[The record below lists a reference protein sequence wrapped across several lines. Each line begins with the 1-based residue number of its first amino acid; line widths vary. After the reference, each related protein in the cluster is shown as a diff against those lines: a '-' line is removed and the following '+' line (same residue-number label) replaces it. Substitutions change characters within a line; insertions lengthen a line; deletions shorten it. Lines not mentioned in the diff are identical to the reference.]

1 MIEAIDLTKRY
12 DETHLAL
19 DALSLKVAP
28 GEIYFLLGA
37 NGAGKTTVINIFLN
51 FVEPTAGR
59 ALINGVDVAADPLEA
74 KKYLS
79 YVSEDLMLYGNF
91 TARQNLDFFARLGG
105 KQDLKRDDYYQVL
118 REVGLEERAF
128 EQKVKEF
135 SKGMRQKIGLAAA
148 MVKDAPA
155 ILMDEPTSGLD
166 PKVGAELMETLSE
179 LRSRGRAILVAT
191 HDIFRAT
198 EVADRIGIMK
208 EGRKVMERT
217 RGELEQEDLQTL
229 YLDYMRGGFRTDMR
243 TGAGGL

>member
-12 DETHLAL
+12 DDTQLAL
-19 DALSLKVAP
+19 DALNLKVSA

-51 FVEPTAGR
+51 FVEPTSGR
-59 ALINGVDVAADPLEA
+59 ASINQIDATKEPLEA
-74 KKYLS
+74 KKYLA

-91 TARQNLDFFARLGG
+91 TARQNLDFFAKLGG
-105 KQDLKRDDYYQVL
+105 QHGLKKDDCYQVL

-135 SKGMRQKIGLAAA
+135 SKGMRQKVGLAIAI
-148 MVKDAPA
+148 VKDAPA
-155 ILMDEPTSGLD
+155 ILLDEPTSGLD
-166 PKVGAELMETLSE
+166 PKVGAELMETLDQ
-179 LRSRGRAILVAT
+179 LRARGKAILVAT

-198 EVADRIGIMK
+198 EIADRIGIMK

-217 RGELEQEDLQTL
+217 RRELEQEDLQTL
-229 YLDYMRGGFRTDMR
+229 YLDYMRGGIVKMQN
-243 TGAGGL
+243 

>member
-12 DETHLAL
+12 DESSLAL
-19 DALSLKVAP
+19 DALNLKVSP

-59 ALINGVDVAADPLEA
+59 ALINGIDATENPLEA
-74 KKYLS
+74 KKYLA

-105 KQDLKRDDYYQVL
+105 KQNLKKDDCYQVL
-118 REVGLEERAF
+118 REVGLEEKAF
-128 EQKVKEF
+128 EQRVKEF
-135 SKGMRQKIGLAAA
+135 SKGMRQKVGLAAA
-148 MVKDAPA
+148 IVKDAPA
-155 ILMDEPTSGLD
+155 ILLDEPTSGLD
-166 PKVGAELMETLSE
+166 PKVGAELMETLSD
-179 LRSRGRAILVAT
+179 LRARGKAILVAT

-198 EVADRIGIMK
+198 EIADRIGIMK

-217 RGELEQEDLQTL
+217 RRELEQEDLQTL
-229 YLDYMRGGFRTDMR
+229 YLDYMRGGYSQNAKLKM
-243 TGAGGL
+243 

>member
-12 DETHLAL
+12 DETQLAL
-19 DALSLKVAP
+19 DALNLNISA

-51 FVEPTAGR
+51 FVEPTSGR
-59 ALINGVDVAADPLEA
+59 ASINEIDVTKEPLEA
-74 KKYLS
+74 KKYLA

-91 TARQNLDFFARLGG
+91 SARQNLDFFAKLGG
-105 KQDLKRDDYYQVL
+105 KHGLKKDDCYQVL

-135 SKGMRQKIGLAAA
+135 SKGMRQKVGLAIAI
-148 MVKDAPA
+148 VKDAPA
-155 ILMDEPTSGLD
+155 ILLDEPTSGLD
-166 PKVGAELMETLSE
+166 PKVGAELMETLDQ
-179 LRSRGRAILVAT
+179 LRARGKAILVAT

-198 EVADRIGIMK
+198 EIADRIGIMK

-217 RGELEQEDLQTL
+217 RRELEQEDLQTL
-229 YLDYMRGGFRTDMR
+229 YLDYMRGGYRPDVR
-243 TGAGGL
+243 TGTNV